1 MCIPCISAY
10 KNIENSKVNAL
21 KYVYEHSALNSMK
34 YGIKY
39 IKKLIE
45 PSPR

>member
-10 KNIENSKVNAL
+10 KNIENSEVNNH
-21 KYVYEHSALNSMK
+21 KYVYDHNAFNFMK
-34 YGIKY
+34 YGIKFSS
-39 IKKLIE
+39 KLID